1 VEKRRVGRVWEFW
14 TGKGKGRGVE
24 VGEELCEVCGGLIGE
39 WGGRGGG
46 RRRRVEDKRI
56 GWWSGL
62 I

>member
-1 VEKRRVGRVWEFW
+1 VGEGKEGAGFEEELGVRVW
-14 TGKGKGRGVE
+14 V
-24 VGEELCEVCGGLIGE
+24 CEVCGGLIGE
-39 WGGRGGG
+39 WVGRGGG